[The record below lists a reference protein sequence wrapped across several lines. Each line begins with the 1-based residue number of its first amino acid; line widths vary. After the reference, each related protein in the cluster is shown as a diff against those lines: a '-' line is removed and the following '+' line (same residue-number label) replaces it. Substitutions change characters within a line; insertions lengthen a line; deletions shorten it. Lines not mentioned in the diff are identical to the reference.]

1 MDLSIYLIIATFA
14 VFFTGALVALAWSIA
29 SGQWRDLS
37 SAALIIFDEDDPY
50 PGQHDSLPAYP
61 GPNGA

>member
-1 MDLSIYLIIATFA
+1 MDLSIYLIIATFV
-14 VFFTGALVALAWSIA
+14 VFFTGALVALLWSIA
-29 SGQWRDLS
+29 SGQWHDLS

-50 PGQHDSLPAYP
+50 PGERDGLSAHP